1 MLLRPLLAADIDTVV
16 AIEQLATEFPWSVAQ
31 FNSSSGDDCTVL
43 EIDGAV
49 LGFSIFQLV
58 LDESSLLNIA
68 VHPDYQGNG
77 GGRLLLEQGLIQQ
90 ARAGAVRCLLEVRQ
104 SNIPARQL
112 YQTLGFRQVG
122 ERKNYYPGRLVR
134 ETAIVMCRELTSALL
149 NEM

>member
-90 ARAGAVRCLLEVRQ
+90 ARAGAVRSHQRYCDPCNATNERRCASREVAELPRQ
-104 SNIPARQL
+104 QHTHARSKWPRPTCQI
-112 YQTLGFRQVG
+112 QV
-122 ERKNYYPGRLVR
+122 LVR
-134 ETAIVMCRELTSALL
+134 MT
-149 NEM
+149 